1 MELRQVRAM
10 PKMLL
15 AVRAA
20 AVVAATFALT
30 EASAR
35 HRIRGY
41 AWGTWAGQPRTS
53 AAGGSRLTAP
63 MPAAIASSATDPT
76 ATGAPWCTRR
86 WGQLRV
92 ACGRA
97 VDETHDHPR
106 CHNEAAS
113 RNPPVARMLAATFGV
128 LFLLIF
134 ALIALAT

>member
-1 MELRQVRAM
+1 M

-63 MPAAIASSATDPT
+63 MPAAIASSATDPNS
-76 ATGAPWCTRR
+76 RYR
-86 WGQLRV
+86 
-92 ACGRA
+92 RA
-97 VDETHDHPR
+97 VVYT
-106 CHNEAAS
+106 ALG
-113 RNPPVARMLAATFGV
+113 PVARRVWACG
-128 LFLLIF
+128 
-134 ALIALAT
+134 